1 MLKGPHHSKFRAT
14 TFSFFNATGS
24 NRTEARFKPNVLAC
38 NYHTLTLEFVL
49 FVDGL
54 FLSRRRRCLV
64 GTTCLTSKNNSMFSF
79 LFLSNISRYVGNL
92 CRLEMHQMRGKK
104 AIIFDKR

>member
-49 FVDGL
+49 FV
-54 FLSRRRRCLV
+54 SV
-64 GTTCLTSKNNSMFSF
+64 
-79 LFLSNISRYVGNL
+79 
-92 CRLEMHQMRGKK
+92 
-104 AIIFDKR
+104 AIITTPVFLLQESCCRNIEQVMMATTPNSVLGLDQG